1 MMNTY
6 QSIRAAAL
14 ELAIKATN
22 GLSFPDR
29 DEVIIQIASKFERYI
44 NSGHAETVTKTVTPQ
59 LLIENDD
66 NVS

>member
-6 QSIRAAAL
+6 QSIRATAL
-14 ELAIKATN
+14 DLAIKATN
-22 GLSFPDR
+22 GLTFPTR
-29 DEVIIQIASKFERYI
+29 EEVIVQIAYKFERYI

-59 LLIENDD
+59 LLIENDG